1 MIFNKNGE
9 KNLETTSIL
18 YQNYWTAALE
28 YWRDPAVR
36 SWIIV
41 SPASIGDTWCV
52 CAMAKAFRE
61 THGAPLALV
70 LKESHLAIADMF
82 PGDFERVISWEDSR
96 LMAFCQRLLG
106 QGAFAID
113 EPIIA
118 HPYWHGLGRFY
129 QPLIELLRHPGRGG
143 LTLADH
149 FRLILQLDWKTRL
162 SEPVIPERWR
172 EEANA
177 YADEIG
183 MEPNNSVVLMPD
195 SNTNPTLPDS
205 FWEPLTRELVASGKM
220 VFTNMA
226 GNVSGPRSAPFPG
239 SRPIHITIPSS
250 IPLVERAGRLI
261 SMANGLQSL
270 ILGSRA
276 RAESTVLIND
286 FAKGTRLP
294 GPGFPIK
301 DPISWQSFK
310 YSGFCDDNVNEFA
323 VSQDRITPQLVS
335 DIARNAPSAMIKL

>member
-1 MIFNKNGE
+1 M
-9 KNLETTSIL
+9 ETTSLL
-18 YQNYWTAALE
+18 YQNYWTAALD
-28 YWRDPAVR
+28 YWRDPAKR
-36 SWIIV
+36 SWILV

-61 THGAPLALV
+61 THGAPLTLV
-70 LKESHLAIADMF
+70 VKESQRDIADMF
-82 PGDFERVISWEDSR
+82 PGDFDQLIAWEDAR
-96 LMAFCQRLLG
+96 LASFCQRLMG

-149 FRLILQLDWKTRL
+149 FRLILQLDWDTRL
-162 SEPVIPERWR
+162 STPVIPDLWR
-172 EEANA
+172 DEANA
-177 YADEIG
+177 YADAIG
-183 MEPNNSVVLMPD
+183 LEHGDSVILMPD
-195 SNTNPTLPDS
+195 NNTNPILPDS
-205 FWEPLTRELVASGKM
+205 FWAALTRELVALGKT

-226 GNVSGPRSAPFPG
+226 GNAAGLRREPFPG
-239 SRPIHITIPSS
+239 SRPINMTIRSS

-270 ILGSRA
+270 ILGSRV
-276 RAESTVLIND
+276 RAECSVIIHD

-294 GPGFPIK
+294 GPGFTIK
-301 DPISWQSFK
+301 DPIAWQSFK
-310 YSGFCDDNVNEFA
+310 YAGFCDGTFDEFA
-323 VSQDRITPQLVS
+323 VSPDQITPKLVH
-335 DIARNAPSAMIKL
+335 DIARNAPSAMVRL

>member
-1 MIFNKNGE
+1 
-9 KNLETTSIL
+9 
-18 YQNYWTAALE
+18 
-28 YWRDPAVR
+28 
-36 SWIIV
+36 
-41 SPASIGDTWCV
+41 
-52 CAMAKAFRE
+52 MARAFRE
-61 THGAPLALV
+61 THGGPLTLV
-70 LKESHLAIADMF
+70 LKESQRAIADMF
-82 PGDFERVISWEDSR
+82 PDDFDHLITWEDSR
-96 LMAFCQRLLG
+96 LMSFCQRLMG

-149 FRLILQLDWKTRL
+149 FRLILQLDWETRL

-172 EEANA
+172 LDADA

-183 MEPNNSVVLMPD
+183 LERGQSVILLPD
-195 SNTNPTLPDS
+195 NNTNPTLPDS
-205 FWEPLTRELVASGKM
+205 FWAALTGELAASGKT
-220 VFTNMA
+220 VFTNMT
-226 GNVSGPRSAPFPG
+226 GNVAGPRREPFPG
-239 SRPIHITIPSS
+239 SRPIHMTIASS

-270 ILGSRA
+270 ILGSQA
-276 RAESTVLIND
+276 QAECTVIIHD

-294 GPGFPIK
+294 GPGFTIK
-301 DPISWQSFK
+301 DPIAWQSFK
-310 YSGFCDDNVNEFA
+310 YSGFCDGAFNEFA
-323 VSQDRITPQLVS
+323 VSPERITPQFIS